1 MTCEE
6 LERLIGDG
14 LPGAEV
20 RVTGD
25 GSHFEAVV
33 VSALFEGRTMVQEQK
48 MVYAT
53 LGDRIARGEV
63 HALSI
68 KAHTPAE
75 WEKARRL
82 RIQ

>member
-1 MTCEE
+1 MTCDE
-6 LERLIGDG
+6 LKQMIQDG
-14 LPGAEV
+14 LPGSEV
-20 RVTGD
+20 LVTGD

-33 VSALFEGRTMVQEQK
+33 ISDRFEGKTMVQEQK

-53 LGDRIARGEV
+53 LGDRITRGEV

-75 WEKARRL
+75 WDKARRL
-82 RIQ
+82 KIQ